1 MPRRSARGAGASR
14 DGRARRRRR
23 NIKRPGVMSTAAE
36 NARWYRRVAPILAPD
51 PTRNRTLTR
60 RDIPSERGRRAR
72 RDGLCGRIDAA
83 VCAAYVRIVCADI
96 ALTARRVATAST
108 RRGFPPRRAPR
119 PTPGSSLAHKGFFLA
134 SPVVAGKARARRE
147 AVAASR
153 VTGAMK
159 ITGTGTHHL
168 SRTEPR
174 RYCLCGYKRAIPS
187 ASRPRNTSKPRRG
200 SSRQICV
207 AMHARKVPM

>member
-1 MPRRSARGAGASR
+1 MVSSRRAYPRARPHAEPHAHASR
-14 DGRARRRRR
+14 H
-23 NIKRPGVMSTAAE
+23 
-36 NARWYRRVAPILAPD
+36 
-51 PTRNRTLTR
+51 
-60 RDIPSERGRRAR
+60 PSERGRRAR
-72 RDGLCGRIDAA
+72 RDALRGRIDAA
-83 VCAAYVRIVCADI
+83 VCAAYARIVCADI
-96 ALTARRVATAST
+96 ALTARRVATALT
-108 RRGFPPRRAPR
+108 RRGCPPRRAPR
-119 PTPGSSLAHKGFFLA
+119 PTPGSSLANKGFFLA
-134 SPVVAGKARARRE
+134 PPVVAGKARARRDT
-147 AVAASR
+147 VAASR